1 MRKYNNNLFLLILFS
16 FVCIFNAAFAIS
28 LPLEIEGDYS
38 IRLPNSGKYIRNYSG
53 KLPDNIIIS
62 IPNDNK
68 QASDSIALIDGHRI
82 KLFQGASF
90 KISKGSFIP
99 LLGRFEFNSDETATN
114 TISIVANNCNAGYS
128 YGNFFIEVTP
138 DNGVFFALKNKG
150 NAWVKDVNRRVF
162 ELKQGQQVQVPLFGA
177 SVLRNHVEA
186 FWGKE
191 PSSFGHLGEVGQETA
206 YGIVGKESSVTN
218 KTKTEQEDSEL
229 DNDEEED
236 EESEESEDA
245 NEAEETDDSE

>member
-1 MRKYNNNLFLLILFS
+1 MRKYNNLFLLIILFS
-16 FVCIFNAAFAIS
+16 FVLVLNTGFATS

-38 IRLPNSGKYIRNYSG
+38 IRLPNSGKYIRNYLG

-62 IPNDNK
+62 VPNNNK
-68 QASDSIALIDGHRI
+68 KASDSIAIIDGHRI

-114 TISIVANNCNAGYS
+114 SISIVANNCNAGYF

-150 NAWVKDVNRRVF
+150 NAWVKDINRKVF
-162 ELKQGQQVQVPLFGA
+162 ELKQGQQVQVPLFGS

-206 YGIVGKESSVTN
+206 YGIVGKESLTTN
-218 KTKTEQEDSEL
+218 KTEQDNSEL
-229 DNDEEED
+229 DNNED
-236 EESEESEDA
+236 NDDESEETEDVD
-245 NEAEETDDSE
+245 ETDDSE